1 MSGGGNIMKIR
12 VLPKD
17 LAERIAAG
25 EVIESPVSVVKELVE
40 NSIDAQSKRIDITL
54 VNGGKTR
61 IVVDDDGNGMDPDD
75 MELAILR
82 HATSKIH
89 NMVDLEHIC
98 TLGFRGEALASIL
111 AVSRIDIRSRASHA
125 ESGILMTAEAG
136 NILARSEVNCSHGT
150 RVQVDDLFFN
160 LPGRKKFMKSALG
173 EFRKISRLIRSFAL
187 AYPDID
193 FVLNHDG
200 RTSISTQGKN
210 DRKQI
215 LELFWGNE
223 SEIVNGEHANGKI
236 TVEFWFQK
244 QPGKK
249 KIQIWTF
256 VNGRVVQDPM
266 VRAAVNSSLG
276 EVSANVAVFL
286 SVPSDHVDVNIHPAK
301 TEVRF
306 RYGSDV
312 FEAVHKAAR
321 YLVSKDPVTIV
332 PDSPVSYEQDK
343 ISFPASNISSYDG
356 GRRPPSPV
364 NLFSRVATP
373 SVEETTGKTEESEA
387 TASLNENIRF
397 LGQLK
402 MGYLIFET
410 PDSMQIMDHHAA
422 HERVTFERIKKRS
435 QGQRM
440 VFPLALEIEIPP
452 HLTDDVHSYLS
463 ELERAGFAFSQ
474 KDDLFFMKAVPLGI
488 SDLSGSPFDYL
499 ISLIHS
505 WNEGA
510 LPVID
515 ASIWLRWATMA
526 CKAAVKL
533 TTRLLP
539 QEALRLWADLMR
551 CDNPFACPHGRPT
564 ILEMSGNDL
573 VKYFGR

>member
-1 MSGGGNIMKIR
+1 MKIQ

-40 NSIDAQSKRIDITL
+40 NSIDARSKRIEVTL

-61 IVVDDDGNGMDPDD
+61 IVVDDNGNGMDPED

-89 NMVDLEHIC
+89 NVIDLENIS

-125 ESGILMTAEAG
+125 ESGILLTAEAG

-187 AYPDID
+187 AYPGID

-200 RTSISTQGKN
+200 RTSLSTQGKN
-210 DRKQI
+210 ERKQI
-215 LELFWGNE
+215 LELLWGREN
-223 SEIVNGEHANGKI
+223 EIVNSELSSGKI

-249 KIQIWTF
+249 KIRIWTL

-266 VRAAVNSSLG
+266 IRAAVNSSLG
-276 EVSANVAVFL
+276 EVSANTAVFL
-286 SVPSDHVDVNIHPAK
+286 SLPPDHVDVNIHPAK

-306 RYGSDV
+306 RYGSDI
-312 FEAVHKAAR
+312 FEAVHDAAR
-321 YLVSKDPVTIV
+321 DLVRKDPVTIA
-332 PDSPVSYEQDK
+332 PENPVNLVQNR
-343 ISFPASNISSYDG
+343 ISFPSAITPSYGQNRQLAGPED
-356 GRRPPSPV
+356 
-364 NLFSRVATP
+364 LFSRVGTP
-373 SVEETTGKTEESEA
+373 LLDEKEDEVSSKEHTH
-387 TASLNENIRF
+387 F
-397 LGQLK
+397 LGQLR

-410 PDSMQIMDHHAA
+410 PDSIQIMDHHAA

-435 QGQRM
+435 QGERR

-452 HLTDDVHSYLS
+452 DMIDDVRSYLP
-463 ELERAGFAFSQ
+463 ELERAGFSFCQ
-474 KDDLFFMKAVPLGI
+474 RDRMIVMKEVPLGI
-488 SDLSGSPFDYL
+488 SDLNGNPFDYL
-499 ISLIHS
+499 TSLIHS

-510 LPVID
+510 LPVVD

-533 TTRLLP
+533 TTRLMP
-539 QEALRLWADLMR
+539 QEALRLWEDLMK

>member
-1 MSGGGNIMKIR
+1 MRIQ
-12 VLPKD
+12 VLPND

-40 NSIDAQSKRIDITL
+40 NSIDAESERIEVTL

-61 IVVDDDGNGMDPDD
+61 IVVDDNGNGMDPED

-89 NMVDLEHIC
+89 TMIDLENIS

-111 AVSRIDIRSRASHA
+111 AVSRIDIRSRVSHA
-125 ESGILMTAEAG
+125 ESGILLTAEAG
-136 NILARSEVNCSHGT
+136 NITARSELNCSHGT

-160 LPGRKKFMKSALG
+160 LPGRKKFMKSTLG

-215 LELFWGNE
+215 LELLWGRE
-223 SEIVNGEHANGKI
+223 GEIVNREHSSGK
-236 TVEFWFQK
+236 TAVEFWFQK

-256 VNGRVVQDPM
+256 VNGRVVQDTM
-266 VRAAVNSSLG
+266 IRAAVNSSLG
-276 EVSANVAVFL
+276 EVSANAAVFL
-286 SVPSDHVDVNIHPAK
+286 SVPPDHVDVNIHPAK

-312 FEAVHKAAR
+312 FEAVHTTAGD
-321 YLVSKDPVTIV
+321 LVSKDPVAVV
-332 PDSPVSYEQDK
+332 PERPVYFEQNQ
-343 ISFPASNISSYDG
+343 ISFPAGKTCLYGDNRRSS
-356 GRRPPSPV
+356 PPV

-373 SVEETTGKTEESEA
+373 VAEETEENVPA
-387 TASLNENIRF
+387 VSLNENILF
-397 LGQLK
+397 IGQLK
-402 MGYLIFET
+402 MGYLVFET
-410 PDSMQIMDHHAA
+410 HDSIQIMDHHAA

-435 QGQRM
+435 QGERM
-440 VFPLALEIEIPP
+440 VFPLAVEIEIP
-452 HLTDDVHSYLS
+452 HHMIDDVRSYLS

-474 KDDLFFMKAVPLGI
+474 KDDMFFMKAVPLGI
-488 SDLSGSPFDYL
+488 SDLTGSPFDYL
-499 ISLIHS
+499 TSLIHS
-505 WNEGA
+505 WNEGT
-510 LPVID
+510 LPVVD
-515 ASIWLRWATMA
+515 ALIWLRWATMA

-539 QEALRLWADLMR
+539 QEALRLWEDLMK

-564 ILEMSGNDL
+564 ILEMSRNDL

>member
-1 MSGGGNIMKIR
+1 MRIK

-40 NSIDAQSKRIDITL
+40 NSIDAESERIEVTL

-61 IVVDDDGNGMDPDD
+61 IVVDDNGNGMDPED

-89 NMVDLEHIC
+89 TMIDLENIS

-125 ESGILMTAEAG
+125 ESGILLTAEAG
-136 NILARSEVNCSHGT
+136 NITARSELNCSHGT

-210 DRKQI
+210 DTKQI
-215 LELFWGNE
+215 LELLWGRE
-223 SEIVNGEHANGKI
+223 GEIVNREHSSGK
-236 TVEFWFQK
+236 TAVEFWFQK

-266 VRAAVNSSLG
+266 IRAAVSSSLG
-276 EVSANVAVFL
+276 EVSANAAVFL
-286 SVPSDHVDVNIHPAK
+286 SVPPDHVDVNIHPAK

-306 RYGSDV
+306 RYGSDI
-312 FEAVHKAAR
+312 FEAVHAAAG
-321 YLVSKDPVTIV
+321 YLVGKDPVTVV
-332 PDSPVSYEQDK
+332 PESPVSYKQNQ
-343 ISFPASNISSYDG
+343 ISFPAGKTSLYGENRRSS
-356 GRRPPSPV
+356 PPG
-364 NLFSRVATP
+364 NLFSRVAAP
-373 SVEETTGKTEESEA
+373 VAEETEENEPVVP
-387 TASLNENIRF
+387 LNENILF

-402 MGYLIFET
+402 MGYLVFET
-410 PDSMQIMDHHAA
+410 PDSIQIMDHHAA

-435 QGQRM
+435 QGERM
-440 VFPLALEIEIPP
+440 VFPLALEIEIP
-452 HLTDDVHSYLS
+452 HHMTDDVRSYLS
-463 ELERAGFAFSQ
+463 ELERAGFAFCK
-474 KDDLFFMKAVPLGI
+474 KDDMLFMKAVPLGI
-488 SDLSGSPFDYL
+488 SDLTGSPFDYL
-499 ISLIHS
+499 TSLIHS

-510 LPVID
+510 LPVVD

-539 QEALRLWADLMR
+539 QEGLRLWEDLMK

-564 ILEMSGNDL
+564 ILEMSRNDL